1 MSATVVQG
9 GGDLDT
15 LSPQRIRITE
25 PRKVCPAFYNPLVK
39 VHANICPFPPWYK
52 GEIGNPLP
60 KRPRIIQLRKV
71 YASFYNTPAEIHANS
86 CPQRGTR
93 GNLDIPPVAQDF
105 WTKDSTLSI
114 PAGEVHANSCP
125 HHGTRGKGFAHKLY
139 VYVMTLRTKMVVDH
153 LLWDPS
159 PMNMVIRRHKNY
171 WAKKKAKSQ
180 TVQIMLAVPFSGNTW
195 KLCW

>member
-86 CPQRGTR
+86 CPPSGSRFLNQGQYPVYPCGRSTCKLMSPPWYKGEGLCTQAICICNDTEDENGRG
-93 GNLDIPPVAQDF
+93 
-105 WTKDSTLSI
+105 S
-114 PAGEVHANSCP
+114 
-125 HHGTRGKGFAHKLY
+125 
-139 VYVMTLRTKMVVDH
+139 
-153 LLWDPS
+153 PS
-159 PMNMVIRRHKNY
+159 VGP
-171 WAKKKAKSQ
+171 KS
-180 TVQIMLAVPFSGNTW
+180 NEY
-195 KLCW
+195 K

>member
-1 MSATVVQG
+1 MSLPTVVQ
-9 GGDLDT
+9 
-15 LSPQRIRITE
+15 
-25 PRKVCPAFYNPLVK
+25 A
-39 VHANICPFPPWYK
+39 K

-86 CPQRGTR
+86 CPQRDTR
-93 GNLDIPPVAQDF
+93 GNLDVPPVAQDF

-195 KLCW
+195 KLCS

>member
-1 MSATVVQG
+1 MSDTVIQG

-15 LSPQRIRITE
+15 VSPQRLRITE
-25 PRKVCPAFYNPLVK
+25 PRKVCPAFYNLLVK

-60 KRPRIIQLRKV
+60 QRPRIIQLRKV

-105 WTKDSTLSI
+105 WTKDSTLPN

-171 WAKKKAKSQ
+171 LAKKKQKAKQ
-180 TVQIMLAVPFSGNTW
+180 Y
-195 KLCW
+195 KLC